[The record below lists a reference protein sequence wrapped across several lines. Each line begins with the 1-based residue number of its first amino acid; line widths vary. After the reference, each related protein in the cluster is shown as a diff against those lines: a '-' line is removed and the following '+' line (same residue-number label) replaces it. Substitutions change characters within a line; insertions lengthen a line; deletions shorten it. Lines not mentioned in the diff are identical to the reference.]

1 MLKNSEVNQKT
12 QSVFYTES
20 LAWDVP
26 PNSLVWIDA
35 LMWLRKFLIAF
46 AIDTAIDVT
55 KYINKFQNSFWKK
68 VESKFCV

>member
-12 QSVFYTES
+12 QSVFYTER

-68 VESKFCV
+68 VESN